1 MNKRILII
9 SLLLIVAIVVSV
21 SGGAIFAAPGGVK
34 GKPTETTTTDPTGEL
49 PPAEQKLTA
58 PLHNLST
65 PVVITDDVDLF
76 YEKVWIDSD
85 IDGVL
90 DGSEFFLNHDVDGN
104 LIPLIVTEDIN
115 DAYTGDYQPQVDP
128 PTWEEPSIYQTYVLE
143 QVNDEW
149 VTVDLVNN
157 DSWVWDDA
165 AMTTGH
171 WEIEL
176 PDGKPDLTDPVLM
189 INWLPENGPWYP
201 QAWSFTEEAL
211 SIVPL
216 VNDPSTLLENLVWN
230 TDYLL
235 SQHDSDFYANAWQ
248 ADWRRSEDVVEIDF
262 VDWGNPL
269 ENTNPLVGY
278 RFPIELYLYT
288 KLEEPMTAIKMAC
301 LEAPHSA
308 DELYGTDKTTYE
320 SYYATVLTS
329 KFRCEVHDLKGGTI
343 TPVSLEP
350 AIGPSGKMNFASAGG
365 GWIPTT
371 AGPHRIYF
379 YVSDPLVTLQN
390 AIVNNDEHYVF
401 DIGLEAEF
409 ISTNKQDVSYIA
421 GEYCTWIDVE
431 VLKPNSNGGRKV
443 K

>member
-1 MNKRILII
+1 MKKRISII
-9 SLLLIVAIVVSV
+9 SILVVVIILLSI

-34 GKPTETTTTDPTGEL
+34 GKPEATTTEPTGEL

-58 PLHNLST
+58 PPHNLST
-65 PVVITDDVDLF
+65 PAIITDDVSLF
-76 YEKVWIDSD
+76 YEKVWVDADS
-85 IDGVL
+85 DGVL
-90 DGSEFFLNHDVDGN
+90 DGNEFFLNYDPEGN
-104 LIPLIVTEDIN
+104 LIPILVDPDIN
-115 DAYTGDYQPQVDP
+115 DVYTGDYVPQVDP
-128 PTWEEPSIYQTYVLE
+128 PTWEEPSIYQTYVVAE
-143 QVNDEW
+143 VEGEW

-171 WEIEL
+171 WEILL

-189 INWLPENGPWYP
+189 EYWLPDNAPWYP
-201 QAWSFTEEAL
+201 QAWSFTDAAL

-216 VNDPSTLLENLVWN
+216 VDDPATLLDNLIWN
-230 TDYLL
+230 TEYLL
-235 SQHDSDFYANAWQ
+235 SQPENDFYANAWQ
-248 ADWRRSEDVVEIDF
+248 AQWQRAEELVYIDF

-288 KLEEPMTAIKMAC
+288 KLEEPMLAYNMAC

-308 DELYGTDKTTYE
+308 DELYGTDGTTFD

-329 KFRCEVHDLKGGTI
+329 KFRCEVWDIKGGSI
-343 TPVSLEP
+343 TPVDLEP

-365 GWIPTT
+365 GWIPKT

-379 YVSDPLVTLQN
+379 YLEDPLISLQG
-390 AIVNNDEHYVF
+390 AIVNNDEHYIF
-401 DIGLEAEF
+401 DIGLKAED
-409 ISTNKQDVSYIA
+409 ISTNKQDVSYVVGGA
-421 GEYCTWIDVE
+421 QYTWIDVE
-431 VLKPNSNGGRKV
+431 VLSPNSNGGRK
-443 K
+443 KK